1 MGDCDGCVKVRILIV
16 EDDDALRQQLQEQL
30 LQSGFVVEAAGD
42 GEEGEYFA
50 AQFNFDLA
58 IVDLGLPKVDGV
70 QLIKAL
76 RAQRIDLP
84 VLVLTARSH
93 WRDKVA
99 GLEAGADDYLTK
111 PFRME
116 ELLARVNALIRR
128 SAGHAMPVLEVG
140 ALRVDTVSQQ
150 VWVEDKTVELT
161 AFEYRLLVQLLLH
174 KGQVVSKAE
183 LTEHLY
189 AQDFDRDSNV
199 IEVLIGRLR
208 RKLGSANL
216 IQTVRGRGYRLVAER
231 GVADA

>member
-1 MGDCDGCVKVRILIV
+1 VRILIV

-50 AQFNFDLA
+50 SQFNFDLA

-76 RAQRIDLP
+76 RAQHIDLP

-150 VWVEDKTVELT
+150 VWVEDKAVELT
-161 AFEYRLLVQLLLH
+161 AFEYRLLAQLLLH
-174 KGQVVSKAE
+174 TGQVVSKAE

-216 IQTVRGRGYRLVAER
+216 IQTVRGRGYRLVAEP